1 MKTVPKLIFKI
12 KTIVYSKIKIG
23 DNKMKKKRAIL
34 ASLFLILVL
43 FVGFNVAEP
52 INATPDSLNAS
63 ESDEPVLKGFSLSL
77 VNVFDDDD
85 DDDDDDETDD
95 DDGDETDDDDDDKYT
110 KEQAENKIQ
119 EAENKIEEVEDKI
132 AEAISSD
139 GNTEVNASDDDDDD
153 ETDDDDDDDD
163 ETDDDDDDDDD
174 DDAIEEAQDELED
187 AKEHL
192 AEAKAA
198 LNEGDYEEAYEE
210 AEEAI
215 EECEEALEELGE
227 SESGDEDDIDENE
240 TAQEDAAERNL
251 HVIVLINGQDA
262 TSTTEAN
269 PMQVSGDAVIKV
281 IIENNGETIII
292 DAIEIKTSISDT
304 EVSAFELSG
313 ATLSSGT
320 SVEFT
325 NTLDTGLIGALAEL
339 FGSPLYESKIEI
351 KMGNDWDYEL
361 VVFWQAI

>member
-1 MKTVPKLIFKI
+1 
-12 KTIVYSKIKIG
+12 
-23 DNKMKKKRAIL
+23 MKKKKAIFS
-34 ASLFLILVL
+34 ALFLILVL

-63 ESDEPVLKGFSLSL
+63 ESDNPVLKGFSLSL

-85 DDDDDDETDD
+85 DDDDEDDETDD
-95 DDGDETDDDDDDKYT
+95 DDEDDDETDDETDDDDDEKYT
-110 KEQAENKIQ
+110 KEQAEDKIQ
-119 EAENKIEEVEDKI
+119 EAEDKIEEVEDKI

-139 GNTEVNASDDDDDD
+139 GNTEVNASDEDDDD
-153 ETDDDDDDDD
+153 EIDDDDDDDD
-163 ETDDDDDDDDD
+163 ETDDDDDDDD
-174 DDAIEEAQDELED
+174 AIEEAQEELED

-198 LNEGDYEEAYEE
+198 LAEGDYEEAYEE

-215 EECEEALEELGE
+215 EECEEALEELDE
-227 SESGDEDDIDENE
+227 NESGDEDDIDEDE
-240 TAQEDAAERNL
+240 TAEEDATERNL
-251 HVIVLINGQDA
+251 HVTVLINGQDA

-269 PMQVSGDAVIKV
+269 PMQVSGDAIINV
-281 IIENNGETIII
+281 IIENKGETIII
-292 DAIEIKTSISDT
+292 DEVEIKTRISDT

-339 FGSPLYESKIEI
+339 FGNPQYESKIEI
-351 KMGNDWDYEL
+351 KMENDWDYEL
-361 VVFWQAI
+361 VVYWQAV